1 MRALTG
7 GRQQPTKITATLG
20 VLFRDILSIARKARR
35 LRETVA
41 FMSYISA
48 KVFPLHPE
56 HSRVL
61 MKREITIGL
70 AVVAGA
76 ALLEVTLVPGII
88 LGGAT
93 FLVPQYLTGRRGAA
107 ARRGIKS
114 PLIDASSRE
123 VVVKRPSQH
132 LAKLPLR
139 RTIAK
144 TITFRLVV
152 TTLDFTTNYIVIG
165 EIATAAGL
173 STFNLF
179 AGPVFYFAHEAALNY
194 LRPSE
199 TSVTLHLRTSDP
211 GSDTTGL
218 TISPALAKTI
228 TYRTIATIVDFTT
241 NYVVVG
247 TVAEAMILS
256 ATGFVLGPFVY
267 YGHEKAWEYFA
278 DDSAAKAA
286 PVKELELPAAV

>member
-1 MRALTG
+1 MRDG
-7 GRQQPTKITATLG
+7 C
-20 VLFRDILSIARKARR
+20 
-35 LRETVA
+35 ETVV
-41 FMSYISA
+41 FLSYISA
-48 KVFPLHPE
+48 KVFPFHPE
-56 HSRVL
+56 RSRVL

-76 ALLEVTLVPGII
+76 ALLEVALVPGII
-88 LGGAT
+88 LGGAA
-93 FLVPQYLTGRRGAA
+93 FLLPRYLTGRRGAA
-107 ARRGIKS
+107 TRRGVRS
-114 PLIDASSRE
+114 PQIDAPSRE
-123 VVVKRPSQH
+123 VAVRQPSQL

-179 AGPVFYFAHEAALNY
+179 AGPLFYFAHEAAWNY

-199 TSVTLHLRTSDP
+199 TSVTLHLPTSDP

-247 TVAEAMILS
+247 TVAEAVILS

-286 PVKELELPAAV
+286 PVKEVELLPAAV

>member
-1 MRALTG
+1 
-7 GRQQPTKITATLG
+7 
-20 VLFRDILSIARKARR
+20 
-35 LRETVA
+35 
-41 FMSYISA
+41 
-48 KVFPLHPE
+48 
-56 HSRVL
+56 

-76 ALLEVTLVPGII
+76 ALLEVALVPGII
-88 LGGAT
+88 LGGAA
-93 FLVPQYLTGRRGAA
+93 FLLPRYLTGRRGAA
-107 ARRGIKS
+107 TRRGVKS
-114 PLIDASSRE
+114 PQIDAPSRE
-123 VVVKRPSQH
+123 VVVKRPSQL

-179 AGPVFYFAHEAALNY
+179 AGPLFYFAHEAAWNY

-199 TSVTLHLRTSDP
+199 TSVTLHLPTSDP

-247 TVAEAMILS
+247 TVADAVILS

-286 PVKELELPAAV
+286 PAKQIELLAAAG

>member
-1 MRALTG
+1 
-7 GRQQPTKITATLG
+7 
-20 VLFRDILSIARKARR
+20 
-35 LRETVA
+35 
-41 FMSYISA
+41 
-48 KVFPLHPE
+48 
-56 HSRVL
+56 

-76 ALLEVTLVPGII
+76 ALLEVALVPGII
-88 LGGAT
+88 LGGAA
-93 FLVPQYLTGRRGAA
+93 FLMPRYLGRRRGGA
-107 ARRGIKS
+107 ARRAVMS
-114 PLIDASSRE
+114 PQIDAPSRE
-123 VVVKRPSQH
+123 VAVRQPSQFPT
-132 LAKLPLR
+132 KLPLR

-179 AGPVFYFAHEAALNY
+179 AGPLFYFAHEAAWNY

-199 TSVTLHLRTSDP
+199 TSVTLHLPTSDP

-247 TVAEAMILS
+247 TVAEAVVLS
-256 ATGFVLGPFVY
+256 ATGFVFGPFVY

-278 DDSAAKAA
+278 EDSVAKTAS
-286 PVKELELPAAV
+286 VKEVELLPATV

>member
-1 MRALTG
+1 
-7 GRQQPTKITATLG
+7 
-20 VLFRDILSIARKARR
+20 
-35 LRETVA
+35 
-41 FMSYISA
+41 
-48 KVFPLHPE
+48 
-56 HSRVL
+56 
-61 MKREITIGL
+61 
-70 AVVAGA
+70 
-76 ALLEVTLVPGII
+76 
-88 LGGAT
+88 
-93 FLVPQYLTGRRGAA
+93 
-107 ARRGIKS
+107 
-114 PLIDASSRE
+114 
-123 VVVKRPSQH
+123 
-132 LAKLPLR
+132 
-139 RTIAK
+139 
-144 TITFRLVV
+144 
-152 TTLDFTTNYIVIG
+152 VIG

-179 AGPVFYFAHEAALNY
+179 AGPLFFYFAHEAAWNY

-199 TSVTLHLRTSDP
+199 TSVTLHLPTSDP
-211 GSDTTGL
+211 DGDRTGL

-286 PVKELELPAAV
+286 PAKQIELLPAAG

>member
-1 MRALTG
+1 
-7 GRQQPTKITATLG
+7 
-20 VLFRDILSIARKARR
+20 
-35 LRETVA
+35 
-41 FMSYISA
+41 
-48 KVFPLHPE
+48 
-56 HSRVL
+56 

-76 ALLEVTLVPGII
+76 ALLEVALIPGII
-88 LGGAT
+88 LGGAA
-93 FLVPQYLTGRRGAA
+93 FLAPRYLGRRDGTT
-107 ARRGIKS
+107 ARRVAKA
-114 PLIDASSRE
+114 PEIDTSSRE
-123 VVVKRPSQH
+123 LAVKQPAQL

-144 TITFRLVV
+144 TITFRVIV

-179 AGPVFYFAHEAALNY
+179 AGPLFYFAHEAAWNY

-199 TSVTLHLRTSDP
+199 TGVTLHLPKSGPD
-211 GSDTTGL
+211 SDTTGL

-241 NYVVVG
+241 NYMVVG
-247 TVAEAMILS
+247 TIAEAMILS

-267 YGHEKAWEYFA
+267 FGHEKAWEYFA

-286 PVKELELPAAV
+286 PVKEVELLRAVG

>member
-1 MRALTG
+1 M
-7 GRQQPTKITATLG
+7 
-20 VLFRDILSIARKARR
+20 
-35 LRETVA
+35 
-41 FMSYISA
+41 
-48 KVFPLHPE
+48 
-56 HSRVL
+56 
-61 MKREITIGL
+61 
-70 AVVAGA
+70 
-76 ALLEVTLVPGII
+76 
-88 LGGAT
+88 
-93 FLVPQYLTGRRGAA
+93 
-107 ARRGIKS
+107 
-114 PLIDASSRE
+114 
-123 VVVKRPSQH
+123 
-132 LAKLPLR
+132 PLR

-144 TITFRLVV
+144 TITFRVIV

-173 STFNLF
+173 STFNLI
-179 AGPVFYFAHEAALNY
+179 AGPLFYFAHEAAWNY

-199 TSVTLHLRTSDP
+199 TSVTLHLPKSDP
-211 GSDTTGL
+211 DSDTMGL

-278 DDSAAKAA
+278 DDSAAKTAS
-286 PVKELELPAAV
+286 VKEVELLPAAV

>member
-1 MRALTG
+1 
-7 GRQQPTKITATLG
+7 
-20 VLFRDILSIARKARR
+20 
-35 LRETVA
+35 
-41 FMSYISA
+41 
-48 KVFPLHPE
+48 
-56 HSRVL
+56 

-76 ALLEVTLVPGII
+76 ALLEVALIPGII
-88 LGGAT
+88 LGGAAL
-93 FLVPQYLTGRRGAA
+93 LVPRYLGRRRGTT
-107 ARRGIKS
+107 ARRVAKA
-114 PLIDASSRE
+114 PQIDTSSRE
-123 VVVKRPSQH
+123 LAVKQPQL

-144 TITFRLVV
+144 TITFRVIV

-173 STFNLF
+173 STFNLI
-179 AGPVFYFAHEAALNY
+179 AGPLFYFAHEAAWNY

-199 TSVTLHLRTSDP
+199 TSVTLHLPKSDP
-211 GSDTTGL
+211 DGDTMGL

-267 YGHEKAWEYFA
+267 FGHEKAWEYFA

-286 PVKELELPAAV
+286 SVKEVELLPAAV

>member
-1 MRALTG
+1 
-7 GRQQPTKITATLG
+7 
-20 VLFRDILSIARKARR
+20 
-35 LRETVA
+35 
-41 FMSYISA
+41 
-48 KVFPLHPE
+48 
-56 HSRVL
+56 

-76 ALLEVTLVPGII
+76 ALLEVALIPGII
-88 LGGAT
+88 LGGAA
-93 FLVPQYLTGRRGAA
+93 LLAPRYLGRRRGTT
-107 ARRGIKS
+107 ARRVAKA
-114 PLIDASSRE
+114 PQIDTSSRE
-123 VVVKRPSQH
+123 LAVRPPTQL

-144 TITFRLVV
+144 TITFRVIV

-173 STFNLF
+173 STFNLI
-179 AGPVFYFAHEAALNY
+179 AGPLFYFAHEAAWNY

-199 TSVTLHLRTSDP
+199 TSVTLHLPKSDP
-211 GSDTTGL
+211 DGDTMGL
-218 TISPALAKTI
+218 TITALAKTI

-286 PVKELELPAAV
+286 SVKEVELLPAAV

>member
-1 MRALTG
+1 LFFGEALDT
-7 GRQQPTKITATLG
+7 
-20 VLFRDILSIARKARR
+20 
-35 LRETVA
+35 
-41 FMSYISA
+41 
-48 KVFPLHPE
+48 HPKS
-56 HSRVL
+56 SRVL
-61 MKREITIGL
+61 MTREITIGL

-76 ALLEVTLVPGII
+76 ALLEVALIPGII
-88 LGGAT
+88 LGGAA
-93 FLVPQYLTGRRGAA
+93 FLAPRYLGRRRGTT
-107 ARRGIKS
+107 ARR
-114 PLIDASSRE
+114 DAKAPQIGTSSRE
-123 VVVKRPSQH
+123 LAVKQPAQL

-144 TITFRLVV
+144 TITFRVIV

-173 STFNLF
+173 STFNLI
-179 AGPVFYFAHEAALNY
+179 AGPLFYFAHEAAWNY

-199 TSVTLHLRTSDP
+199 TSVTLHLPKSDP
-211 GSDTTGL
+211 DSNTMGL

-278 DDSAAKAA
+278 EDSVAKTAS
-286 PVKELELPAAV
+286 VKEVELLPATV

>member
-1 MRALTG
+1 
-7 GRQQPTKITATLG
+7 
-20 VLFRDILSIARKARR
+20 
-35 LRETVA
+35 
-41 FMSYISA
+41 
-48 KVFPLHPE
+48 
-56 HSRVL
+56 

-76 ALLEVTLVPGII
+76 ALLEVALVPGII
-88 LGGAT
+88 LGGAA
-93 FLVPQYLTGRRGAA
+93 FLVPRYLTGRRGRT
-107 ARRGIKS
+107 ARRGVS
-114 PLIDASSRE
+114 PQTDASSRE
-123 VVVKRPSQH
+123 VVVKRPSQL

-179 AGPVFYFAHEAALNY
+179 AGPLFYFAHEAAWNY

-199 TSVTLHLRTSDP
+199 TSVTLHLPTSDP

-247 TVAEAMILS
+247 TVAEAVILS

-286 PVKELELPAAV
+286 PVKEVELLPAAV

>member
-1 MRALTG
+1 
-7 GRQQPTKITATLG
+7 
-20 VLFRDILSIARKARR
+20 
-35 LRETVA
+35 
-41 FMSYISA
+41 
-48 KVFPLHPE
+48 
-56 HSRVL
+56 

-76 ALLEVTLVPGII
+76 ALLEVALVPGII
-88 LGGAT
+88 LGGAA
-93 FLVPQYLTGRRGAA
+93 FLAPRYLRGRRSST
-107 ARRGIKS
+107 ARR
-114 PLIDASSRE
+114 DAKAPQIEKSSRQ
-123 VVVKRPSQH
+123 VAAKQPSQL
-132 LAKLPLR
+132 LAKLPYG

-144 TITFRLVV
+144 TITFRVVV

-179 AGPVFYFAHEAALNY
+179 AGPLFYFAHEAAWNY

-199 TSVTLHLRTSDP
+199 TGATLHLP
-211 GSDTTGL
+211 GSNSDGNATGL
-218 TISPALAKTI
+218 TISPALAKTV

-278 DDSAAKAA
+278 DESAAKAA
-286 PVKELELPAAV
+286 PVNEIELLPAAF

>member
-1 MRALTG
+1 
-7 GRQQPTKITATLG
+7 
-20 VLFRDILSIARKARR
+20 
-35 LRETVA
+35 
-41 FMSYISA
+41 
-48 KVFPLHPE
+48 
-56 HSRVL
+56 

-70 AVVAGA
+70 ALVGGA
-76 ALLEVTLVPGII
+76 ALLEVALVPGII
-88 LGGAT
+88 LGGAA
-93 FLVPQYLTGRRGAA
+93 FLAPRYLRGRRSST
-107 ARRGIKS
+107 ARR
-114 PLIDASSRE
+114 DAKAPQIEKASRE
-123 VVVKRPSQH
+123 VAAKQPSQLLANQL
-132 LAKLPLR
+132 LAKLPFG

-144 TITFRLVV
+144 TITFRVVV

-179 AGPVFYFAHEAALNY
+179 AGPLFYFAHEAAWNY

-199 TSVTLHLRTSDP
+199 TGVTLHLP
-211 GSDTTGL
+211 GSNPDGNATGL
-218 TISPALAKTI
+218 TISPALAKTV

-247 TVAEAMILS
+247 TVAEAMMLS

-278 DDSAAKAA
+278 GESVAKAA
-286 PVKELELPAAV
+286 HVRELELLPAAV